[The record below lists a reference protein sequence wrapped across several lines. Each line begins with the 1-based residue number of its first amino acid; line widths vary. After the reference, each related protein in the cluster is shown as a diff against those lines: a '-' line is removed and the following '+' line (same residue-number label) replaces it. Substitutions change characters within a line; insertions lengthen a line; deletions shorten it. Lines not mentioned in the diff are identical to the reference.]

1 MRASALVLLS
11 FHVAATMA
19 YAGVMV
25 RSRQPTAASA
35 LTHAPAQIGASSA
48 PTIMRAPAL
57 SLRSKGLIM
66 RQMDR
71 EPWYSSPDLGRAQA
85 VSFRWVSLQACTD
98 FLALLGVAYA
108 TGSDPV
114 ELLLSGTAF
123 WLIAGPAF
131 ITFGFV
137 WRRINLTGERAGR
150 PPVDWSKD
158 PVVKWLGGEDEVA
171 AIRKII
177 FSMTSW

>member
-1 MRASALVLLS
+1 MKA
-11 FHVAATMA
+11 
-19 YAGVMV
+19 
-25 RSRQPTAASA
+25 
-35 LTHAPAQIGASSA
+35 
-48 PTIMRAPAL
+48 
-57 SLRSKGLIM
+57 
-66 RQMDR
+66 D
-71 EPWYSSPDLGRAQA
+71 EPWYASPELGRAQA
-85 VSFRWVSLQACTD
+85 VSVRWVSLQACTD

-108 TGSDPV
+108 TGSDPI